1 MDTIQDY
8 HRFADKIMDLVSD
21 YLRFSNWIDP
31 DDGIYVDSKNEVSLI
46 NRKDITD
53 TDNFY
58 PISTFIVKE
67 DGKEWVSID
76 RIDEV
81 TAKYIFV
88 R

>member
-1 MDTIQDY
+1 
-8 HRFADKIMDLVSD
+8 MDLVSD
-21 YLRFSNWIDP
+21 YLRFSNWTDP
-31 DDGIYVDSKNEVSLI
+31 DDGIYVDIENEVSLI

-58 PISTFIVKE
+58 PISTLIVVE

-76 RIDEV
+76 SIDDI

>member
-8 HRFADKIMDLVSD
+8 HRFSDRILDLVSN
-21 YLRFSNWIDP
+21 YLRYSNWIDP
-31 DDGIYVDSKNEVSLI
+31 DDGICVNGENEVSLI

-53 TDNFY
+53 TENFY
-58 PISTFIVKE
+58 TLSSFIVLE

>member
-8 HRFADKIMDLVSD
+8 HRFADRIMDLVSD
-21 YLRFSNWIDP
+21 YLRYGNWTDP
-31 DDGIYVDSKNEVSLI
+31 DDGIYVDSENEVSLI

-53 TDNFY
+53 PDNFY
-58 PISTFIVKE
+58 PLTTFIVSE
-67 DGKEWVSID
+67 DGKELVCVD

>member
-21 YLRFSNWIDP
+21 YLRFSNWTDP
-31 DDGIYVDSKNEVSLI
+31 DDGICVDIENEVSLI

-58 PISTFIVKE
+58 PISTFIIKE

-76 RIDEV
+76 SIDDI